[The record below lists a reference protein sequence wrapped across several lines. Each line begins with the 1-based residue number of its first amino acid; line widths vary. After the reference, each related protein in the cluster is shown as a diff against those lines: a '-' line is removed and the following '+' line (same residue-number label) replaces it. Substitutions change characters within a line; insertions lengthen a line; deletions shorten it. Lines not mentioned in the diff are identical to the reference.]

1 MRSEVLPRLFWHFH
15 HPSPPPAPPR
25 SRVLAVSPGQPAR
38 AAHAQ
43 LPAGSA
49 TAHRTL
55 RTCGCAARP
64 TPRSRTG
71 LRWPLGWSRGQHG
84 QGSSLFGAGG
94 LGPER
99 RGGPAAHLG
108 LPGPGVPQT
117 VLRLRRGAHGPRQPA
132 ALRGGDHGAGA
143 GARRGRAVR
152 APGAG
157 PRAAHQPGRG
167 AARLRERV
175 QQRAGGRA
183 PRPAGRPLVAALQPG
198 AGPRVPGAPRRPLHR
213 LRRGLPPA
221 RARAGPAPRALPPHA
236 GRRGPGRRG
245 DAVGREAGP
254 HQRQDAQ
261 DQVQGHPGGRRA
273 ARAPARGRPG
283 AARGGAGGPSSR
295 PALPL
300 PAPGPAP
307 GRPAPRAHP
316 SPPAAGPPRAP
327 TEPRYSVVQR
337 HHVDLQDYRCAR
349 DSAPGPV
356 PHELVVTIEL
366 PLLRSAEQVAL
377 EVTGRLLCL
386 DSRAPD
392 YRLRLSLPY
401 PVDDNRG
408 TAQFHRARRQLLL
421 TLPVVRPAPRPAAPE
436 EPARAPGT
444 DGPGPEE
451 REREEEEAPEEEEE
465 EEEGGRE
472 RKDREEGEL
481 ERREKERGEEKQREE
496 EEEREQRAEERQ
508 RQEERE
514 HREEEEPEEKQ
525 RGERRGEEEQRE
537 KEEPERREEEQPEE
551 EQRGERRGE
560 EEQREQQWEE
570 RGPGGRAVW
579 TAAVGEEP
587 PLGAGSLPGTS
598 AGSPGRGPGA
608 GARGARGEPRGEAMG
623 GPGAAR
629 REPVCPPSRC
639 RQDEESLTLL
649 VQVPRIQ
656 PQSLQ
661 GDLSPVG
668 YQLRFSTQ
676 DLGSYAFSL
685 GFAPENQLSCRAP
698 AVSVSPHN
706 AVIELAKA
714 PGCRGPWRE
723 WYYGPHGGSLEER
736 LFVNEENVNEVL
748 EEVLSSPSTWTEPLT
763 PPLIEVLQVSDS
775 KIQIHAKLQECSN
788 SEQLHENEETVNEG
802 SHLTE
807 KESTEHSTSFP
818 SESADSSGAVQ
829 VLETASCGSAAH
841 LQQESLDISKM
852 PLGKSEQSES
862 KMEPE
867 FIKEKRAVYSNEEK
881 DNLKEPVTT
890 EEELL
895 DDHLS
900 SLLNKTTVHNGSGFD
915 NIKETNMQDGSV
927 QIIKDHV
934 THCAFSFQNSLLYDL
949 D

>member
-1 MRSEVLPRLFWHFH
+1 MQGSCGLKFYQGYSGISTIPLRLLPLLSPGCCRCHQGNQHARPTLNSRPVPQPPTALSAPAAARRVPRPGPGPVSGGLWAGAAGSMARAAASSALEDLDLSAEEVQRLTSAFRDPEFRRLFSDYAEELTDPDNRRRYEAEITALERERGVDVRFVHPEPGHVLRTSLDGARRGFVNVCSNALVDAPRGRPDGHWSLPYSLAPGREYLGRRGGRYTVYDVVFH
-15 HPSPPPAPPR
+15 PRALALARRHERFRRMLDDAALDAVETQWGVRVDGTNAKTLKIKYKGTPEAAVLRAPLPGAGPARPEGEPEGPLPGLPYPYPPPAPRP
-25 SRVLAVSPGQPAR
+25 
-38 AAHAQ
+38 
-43 LPAGSA
+43 
-49 TAHRTL
+49 
-55 RTCGCAARP
+55 AARP
-64 TPRSRTG
+64 
-71 LRWPLGWSRGQHG
+71 
-84 QGSSLFGAGG
+84 
-94 LGPER
+94 
-99 RGGPAAHLG
+99 
-108 LPGPGVPQT
+108 
-117 VLRLRRGAHGPRQPA
+117 
-132 ALRGGDHGAGA
+132 
-143 GARRGRAVR
+143 
-152 APGAG
+152 
-157 PRAAHQPGRG
+157 
-167 AARLRERV
+167 
-175 QQRAGGRA
+175 
-183 PRPAGRPLVAALQPG
+183 
-198 AGPRVPGAPRRPLHR
+198 
-213 LRRGLPPA
+213 
-221 RARAGPAPRALPPHA
+221 PAPA
-236 GRRGPGRRG
+236 
-245 DAVGREAGP
+245 
-254 HQRQDAQ
+254 
-261 DQVQGHPGGRRA
+261 
-273 ARAPARGRPG
+273 
-283 AARGGAGGPSSR
+283 
-295 PALPL
+295 
-300 PAPGPAP
+300 
-307 GRPAPRAHP
+307 
-316 SPPAAGPPRAP
+316 PPAAGPPRAP

-401 PVDDNRG
+401 PVDDSRG

-444 DGPGPEE
+444 DGPGPEQRE
-451 REREEEEAPEEEEE
+451 REEEEEAPEEEE
-465 EEEGGRE
+465 GRRE

-481 ERREKERGEEKQREE
+481 ERREEERGEEKQREE

-508 RQEERE
+508 RQEERD
-514 HREEEEPEEKQ
+514 HREEEEPEEEQ
-525 RGERRGEEEQRE
+525 RGERRGEEEERE

-560 EEQREQQWEE
+560 EEEREQQWEE
-570 RGPGGRAVW
+570 RGPGERAVW

-587 PLGAGSLPGTS
+587 PPGAGSLPGTS

-608 GARGARGEPRGEAMG
+608 GAGGARGDPRGEAMG

-685 GFAPENQLSCRAP
+685 RFAPENQLSCRAP

-763 PPLIEVLQVSDS
+763 PPLIEVLQVTDS

-829 VLETASCGSAAH
+829 VLETDSCGSAAH

-852 PLGKSEQSES
+852 SLGKSEQSES

-900 SLLNKTTVHNGSGFD
+900 SLLNKTTVHSGSGFD